1 MTNKNEII
9 MYTTDDGLAKIQL
22 QLFDDTVWLTQL
34 EMAELFQS
42 SRQNIAHHIKAIFDD
57 GELDEKVVSKYY
69 LQTTQHGALIDK
81 TQTREVLYYNL
92 DMILAIGY
100 RVRSLRGVQFRVWA
114 NTILKE
120 YLVKGFAM
128 NDERLKDPAATDYY
142 EELMQRIRSIRTSE
156 KRLYAKVLEIFATS
170 IDYNKDAKETKE
182 FFQLIQNKL
191 HFAITG
197 KTAPEIIYERVD
209 ANQRNLGLTSMSGDY
224 PKKSEVT
231 IAKNYL
237 NKEEI
242 IDLEQMTTAY
252 LDIAE
257 RSARG
262 RRPMHMK
269 DWILQVDNYLELT
282 QEPKLIG
289 KGKVTRKLANE
300 KAHGEYEK
308 YVIENPKISEIERD
322 YLALLDEEVKKLEK
336 K

>member
-1 MTNKNEII
+1 
-9 MYTTDDGLAKIQL
+9 MYTTEDGLTKINL
-22 QLFDDTVWLTQL
+22 KLYDDTVWLSQL
-34 EMAELFQS
+34 EIAELFQT
-42 SRQNIAHHIKAIFDD
+42 SRSNITQHIKTIFSD

-81 TQTREVLYYNL
+81 TQTKEVLFYNL

-100 RVRSLRGVQFRVWA
+100 RVRSLRGIQFRVWA

-128 NDERLKDPAATDYY
+128 NDERLKDPDATDYY
-142 EELMQRIRSIRTSE
+142 EELLQRIRSIRTSE

-170 IDYNKDAKETKE
+170 IDYNQNAKETKE

-197 KTAPEIIYERVD
+197 KTAPEIIFERVD
-209 ANQRNLGLTSMSGDY
+209 ASQRNLGLTSMSSDY

-237 NKEEI
+237 NKTEI
-242 IDLEQMTTAY
+242 LDLEQMTTAY

-257 RSARG
+257 RSARS

-282 QEPKLIG
+282 QEPKLVG
-289 KGKVTRKLANE
+289 KGKVSRKQANE

-308 YVIENPKISEIERD
+308 YVIENPKISEIERN
-322 YLALLDEEVKKLEK
+322 YLEMLDEEVKKLERK
-336 K
+336 

>member
-1 MTNKNEII
+1 MINKNEII

-22 QLFDDTVWLTQL
+22 QLFDDTVWLNQL
-34 EMAELFQS
+34 EIAELFQTTK
-42 SRQNIAHHIKAIFDD
+42 QNISKHIKAIFDD
-57 GELDEKVVSKYY
+57 SELDEKVVVNYQ
-69 LQTTQHGALIDK
+69 LTTTRHGALIDK

-170 IDYNKDAKETKE
+170 VDYNKDAKETKE

-209 ANQRNLGLTSMSGDY
+209 ANQRNLGLTSMSGNY

-242 IDLEQMTTAY
+242 LDLEQMTTAY

-257 RSARG
+257 RSARS

-269 DWILQVDNYLELT
+269 DWISQVDNYLELT
-282 QEPKLIG
+282 GESKLLD
-289 KGKVTRKLANE
+289 KGKISRKQANE

-322 YLALLDEEVKKLEK
+322 YLAMLDEEVKKLEK
-336 K
+336 R

>member
-1 MTNKNEII
+1 MKKENELI
-9 MYTTDDGLAKIQL
+9 MYTTVDGKTKIDL
-22 QLFDDTVWLTQL
+22 KLFDETVWLNQMEL
-34 EMAELFQS
+34 AELFQS
-42 SRQNIAHHIKAIFDD
+42 TKQNISLHIQNILTE
-57 GELDEKVVSKYY
+57 GELTEDSVVKDYLTTAADGKRYKVTYY
-69 LQTTQHGALIDK
+69 S
-81 TQTREVLYYNL
+81 L

-128 NDERLKDPAATDYY
+128 NDEKLKDPDATDYY
-142 EELMQRIRSIRTSE
+142 EELLQRIRSIRTSE
-156 KRLYAKVLEIFATS
+156 KRLYAKILDIFSTS
-170 IDYNKDAKETKE
+170 VDYNKNAKETKV

-209 ANQRNLGLTSMSGDY
+209 ANQRNLGLTSMSSDY
-224 PKKSEVT
+224 PKKSEIV

-237 NKEEI
+237 NKNEI
-242 IDLEQMTTAY
+242 LDLEQMTTAY

-257 RSARG
+257 RSARNN
-262 RRPMHMK
+262 RPMHMK

-289 KGKVTRKLANE
+289 KGKISRKQANE

-308 YVIENPKISEIERD
+308 YVIENPKISEIERN
-322 YLALLDEEVKKLEK
+322 YLAMLDEEIQKLERSK
-336 K
+336 